1 MPQAHELDQKIQDV
15 YKRIQTERKV
25 LEASRILSQA
35 TTNPDVLRKN
45 DAAIRE
51 AERSISY
58 FEGLLRELQS
68 RKMQQGQ
75 RGDHMRSDS
84 YTSQVRTLHHPSL
97 SCSNRVSRCL
107 CTAW

>member
-1 MPQAHELDQKIQDV
+1 MWQAHELDQKIQDV

-58 FEGLLRELQS
+58 FEATLRELQA
-68 RKMQQGQ
+68 RKMAQSQG
-75 RGDHMRSDS
+75 GDHSRSGS
-84 YTSQVRTLHHPSL
+84 QASQVRFTS
-97 SCSNRVSRCL
+97 SCCPYRF
-107 CTAW
+107 

>member
-1 MPQAHELDQKIQDV
+1 MWQANELDQKIQDV

-58 FEGLLRELQS
+58 FEGLLRELQA

-75 RGDHMRSDS
+75 PGDHSISGS
-84 YTSQVRTLHHPSL
+84 YASQVRTLYDPSW
-97 SCSNRVSRCL
+97 CRSNRVSRCL